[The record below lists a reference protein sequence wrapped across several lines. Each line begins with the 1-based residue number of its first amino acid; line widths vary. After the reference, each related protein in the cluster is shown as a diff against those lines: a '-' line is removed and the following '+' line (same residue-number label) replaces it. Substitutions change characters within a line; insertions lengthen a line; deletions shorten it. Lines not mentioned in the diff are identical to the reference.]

1 MGGLI
6 TIRQDKQQGIIRS
19 QELRS
24 QGLMCREAECR
35 FISKQHNH
43 SLVKYIADCFSVQ
56 QYFKWKIFAKFST

>member
-6 TIRQDKQQGIIRS
+6 TIRQDKQQSVIRS

-35 FISKQHNH
+35 FIAKQHNH
-43 SLVKYIADCFSVQ
+43 SLVKYIAGCF
-56 QYFKWKIFAKFST
+56 